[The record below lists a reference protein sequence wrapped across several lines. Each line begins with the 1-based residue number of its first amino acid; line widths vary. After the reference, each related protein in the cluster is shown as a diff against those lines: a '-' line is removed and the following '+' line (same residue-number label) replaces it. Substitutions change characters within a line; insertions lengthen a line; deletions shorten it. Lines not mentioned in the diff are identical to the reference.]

1 MKILEAC
8 FLFYKL
14 TMKEF
19 QLSDEASINN
29 FYDIVYIERLQEN
42 LSILKKA
49 VDILHKW
56 QITPVNFSFDLIYS
70 EQQVIETAKE
80 LICVICE
87 CIGNTCETI
96 NQNFFSSMIESISEE
111 EKENY
116 LIRFMEK
123 YLKAASIYPN
133 KSDEERKAFLIYA
146 FDIDEENVSDV
157 LGRWENYTQRLIESR
172 DAFII
177 AAVSWNMNKTDQGD
191 KTVFVEEAGG
201 KLVAAEIRG
210 ETDEKSEDTFEQLD
224 TIEEKE
230 NDECNEFEIAEEINE
245 TMRDILNSDVFDA
258 FYQIME
264 GDIQEVEVA
273 SSDEAHDEEEEKE
286 EEKEEAEKK
295 EEEPEIKRKEDDK
308 QNNREDSEREIQSTP
323 EMRAGN
329 EKKESMPNHV
339 NKKRVMEAGNK
350 TYVQRVQDEF
360 HEKCSGIL
368 QKWIDMLQ
376 KGEIVRSSDES
387 ELYDICWDLLLK
399 GEFILAREIITAFH
413 ESSSKE
419 YANFAIIDVIG
430 SGIFMPVTDKDTQQY
445 FLLYQPLLQFDQ
457 LEKWEQT
464 AVTLASLPIAHCCF
478 EARIDSLM
486 LQSLPDIFREW
497 ADRLVELRKEITYI
511 DRSVIENYRIY
522 QVRKKKLEN
531 IHVKARQQFEAM
543 QNANISYELANRIL
557 SALCGKE
564 QYIGILWSIMNELD
578 PKLLAVGT
586 IDLKVRE
593 LYRKGRAYIS
603 EKKNTIKSVDE
614 GLIQKIIEEGRK
626 KCGFNKEV
634 VGGPKQK
641 MVQLIGE
648 FLMSVNEWLELISNP
663 CSYNS
668 YDFSSTFIQQLS
680 ENYQK
685 YRTELY
691 REAEKREEKILAYI
705 YKNTL
710 AAMDYLIGIREDM
723 PQGCKSYLKHIYR
736 LCSVPNLYIKKNEL
750 GIYQCKCP
758 NPIEHLSFLNKVIN
772 SDLCAAGNCLDRF
785 VEADAF
791 SGCAVIFDVIEQTQL
806 NDLEKLRE
814 RYEQRVQK
822 RLYELKCE
830 TVRMKKDL
838 YQLSVYSGWLGND
851 YFTTLSKVAML
862 ERMVGEE
869 PDDLTMLCSSINESS
884 DNVERLVE
892 RFCDILRSQ
901 VRGNCNEEQSRKLYA
916 LIEEKKYAAVI
927 EWSAHLNISD
937 TGIEVAD
944 FFKERYFNYD
954 IYSRKEKSLLQEG
967 GIKDLVNKLQ
977 TAILRGTYWE
987 GFDFNRVPGGIANRR
1002 VELIRLWYQIK
1013 SKFKNI
1019 NKISTDE
1026 RSVIFDD
1033 LKQMLKALGWDVTDL
1048 KECEFC
1054 EDESG
1059 SYLQFDMH
1067 FKSTHSRERCP
1078 IPLFGSDSDG
1088 RIRMICLYGSANAP
1102 DKQYDLFENKSQ
1114 QIPMII
1120 LFFGVMTHMR
1130 RMELYHIALKKQ
1142 STFLVVDDI
1151 IIATICEC
1159 RESML
1164 LRWLYTLA
1172 VPFSVQQ
1179 LYTSALG
1186 VVHPEMF
1193 YGRVSA
1199 KAELGIG
1206 GKVCAVYGGRQLGK
1220 TALLKHIETEF
1231 HNPEIDHFVY
1241 YISLPTVAVEYPD
1254 AVLTKEMVNII
1265 RKDILAGRRYENM
1278 AEVLE
1283 DISEWIR
1290 QKETRRLLLLLDEA
1304 DEFLLADGKSGFRV
1318 TSSINRV
1325 MTSSNLRFKVV
1336 FAGLHNVYRSISSPN
1351 NPLAHYGKPISI
1363 GPLLDDE
1370 LPDAINLI
1378 KQPFEIMGYRF
1389 ESLDLIIWILAETN
1403 YYPSL
1408 IQLFCMRL
1416 HDYLHQPEMQKK
1428 HSYVLPVTICKED
1441 IDFVLK
1447 DRTLKKS
1454 ISERFMWTLDLDD
1467 RYKAIV
1473 LSIAFDAGNASRTD
1487 LINDFAKGYDLH
1499 WIQAEIEKW
1508 PNLFKEHCSSDELR
1522 GLCDE
1527 LIQLGILRSVSTDRY
1542 TLRSV
1547 NILDMLGTQENI
1559 LRKMYELES
1568 RHYDYNKMYN
1578 GTLYRSIFRDRKT
1591 GCKCYPLTNQQIH
1604 SALDTGGIKLIIGS
1618 HALGIDIVE
1627 KCLRELL
1634 ALDMDFPSA
1643 YDLYQQKA
1651 YKLYVHVSKFPDAE
1665 KLGDN
1670 LSIHLVHWECAWETG
1685 DLKLCM
1691 HKLDALDEQ
1700 KRPVVLLLCDEKKSW
1715 RLWENL
1721 SVGGV
1726 DIPVIRLAAWD
1737 MEAVQF
1743 WLNESSA
1750 PPLLKDDLIQIMERL
1765 CGWPAA
1771 MYQLWELITESGH
1784 EFDFNDT
1791 LLEQTVACLAKKSE
1805 LLDFIL
1811 KNSPAQRLTSIL
1823 NIYAEY
1829 ETDMTCEDIQ
1839 YILKEADD
1847 ASDLEH
1853 IAYEMAWLA
1862 DMGFLNRQIQNNG
1875 TGEGNK
1881 KVKYS
1886 IDSLILEL
1894 WKRRIAS

>member
-1 MKILEAC
+1 MKILDAC
-8 FLFYKL
+8 ILFYKL
-14 TMKEF
+14 TINEF
-19 QLSDEASINN
+19 QLSAEASINN
-29 FYDIVYIERLQEN
+29 FYDIVYIDKMREN

-56 QITPVNFSFDLIYS
+56 QITPVNFSSDRIYS
-70 EQQVIETAKE
+70 EQQVIEAAKE
-80 LICVICE
+80 LIGMICE
-87 CIGNTCETI
+87 CIDNTCEAN
-96 NQNFFSSMIESISEE
+96 NQKFFSSMIECISEE

-146 FDIDEENVSDV
+146 FDIDEENVPSI
-157 LGRWENYTQRLIESR
+157 LGRWENYALRLKKSR
-172 DAFII
+172 DAFIV
-177 AAVSWNMNKTDQGD
+177 AAVSWSMNKTNQGD
-191 KTVFVEEAGG
+191 KAVFVKESRRE
-201 KLVAAEIRG
+201 LVAAEIR
-210 ETDEKSEDTFEQLD
+210 EQIDQKSKDTFERLK
-224 TIEEKE
+224 TIKEEKE
-230 NDECNEFEIAEEINE
+230 NDECNEFEVAGEINE
-245 TMRDILNSDVFDA
+245 TVQNILKSDVFDA

-264 GDIQEVEVA
+264 GDTQEVEAVSFDGA
-273 SSDEAHDEEEEKE
+273 VDEEEERE
-286 EEKEEAEKK
+286 EETENRKEKPA
-295 EEEPEIKRKEDDK
+295 IKRKADEK
-308 QNNREDSEREIQSTP
+308 QNNRENSEREIQSTP
-323 EMRAGN
+323 KKGAGNKKKESVRNHMNEKRVTDAGN
-329 EKKESMPNHV
+329 EKC
-339 NKKRVMEAGNK
+339 
-350 TYVQRVQDEF
+350 VQGVQDEF
-360 HEKCSGIL
+360 YEKCSGIL
-368 QKWIDMLQ
+368 QRWIDMLQ

-399 GEFILAREIITAFH
+399 GEFILAREIVTAFH
-413 ESSSKE
+413 EISLEE
-419 YANFAIIDVIG
+419 YANFAVIDVIG
-430 SGIFMPVTDKDTQQY
+430 SGIFMPVTEKDTQQY
-445 FLLYQPLLQFDQ
+445 FLLYQPLLQFNQ

-478 EARIDSLM
+478 EVHIDNLM
-486 LQSLPDIFREW
+486 LQSLPDIFAEW
-497 ADRLVELRKEITYI
+497 ANQLIELRKEITYI
-511 DRSVIENYRIY
+511 DRNVIENYRIY
-522 QVRKKKLEN
+522 HVRKKKLEN
-531 IHVKARQQFEAM
+531 IREKARQQFEAM
-543 QNANISYELANRIL
+543 CNSNISYELANRIL
-557 SALCGKE
+557 NAVCGKE
-564 QYIGILWSIMNELD
+564 QYIGMLWAIMNEVD
-578 PKLLAVGT
+578 TELLAVGT
-586 IDLKVRE
+586 VDPKVRE
-593 LYRKGRAYIS
+593 LYRKGRAYIP
-603 EKKNTIKSVDE
+603 EKKNTPKSVDE
-614 GLIQKIIEEGRK
+614 GLIQKIIEEGRRK
-626 KCGFNKEV
+626 HGFKKEV
-634 VGGPKQK
+634 VGGSKQK
-641 MVQLIGE
+641 MMQMIGE

-663 CSYNS
+663 CNYNR
-668 YDFSSTFIQQLS
+668 YDCSSTFIQQLS
-680 ENYQK
+680 KSYQK

-691 REAEKREEKILAYI
+691 REAEKREEKILPYI

-710 AAMDYLIGIREDM
+710 AAMDYLTGIQEDM
-723 PQGCKSYLKHIYR
+723 PQGCKSYLEHIYR

-758 NPIEHLSFLNKVIN
+758 NPIEHLRFLNKVIN
-772 SDLCAAGNCLDRF
+772 SDLCTAGECLDRF
-785 VEADAF
+785 VESDAF
-791 SGCAVIFDVIEQTQL
+791 SGCAVIFDVIDQTQL
-806 NDLEKLRE
+806 NDSEKLRE

-822 RLYELKCE
+822 RLDELKCE
-830 TVRMKKDL
+830 TARMKKDL

-851 YFTTLSKVAML
+851 YFTTLSKVTML
-862 ERMVGEE
+862 ERMVREE
-869 PDDLTMLCSSINESS
+869 PHDLTMLCSSINESS
-884 DNVERLVE
+884 DNVECLVD
-892 RFCDILRSQ
+892 RFCDILRRQ
-901 VRGNCNEEQSRKLYA
+901 VRGNFNEEQSSKLYA

-927 EWSAHLNISD
+927 EWTEHLNISD
-937 TGIEVAD
+937 TGVEETD
-944 FFKERYFNYD
+944 FFEERYFNYD

-967 GIKDLVNKLQ
+967 GIKDLIYKLQ

-987 GFDFNRVPGGIANRR
+987 GFDFNRVPGGIGSRR
-1002 VELIRLWYQIK
+1002 VELIRLWYQVK

-1019 NKISTDE
+1019 KKFGMGEKTN
-1026 RSVIFDD
+1026 IFDD
-1033 LKQMLKALGWDVTDL
+1033 LERMLKALGWDVIEL
-1048 KECEFC
+1048 KECKFC

-1059 SYLQFDMH
+1059 GYLQFDMY
-1067 FKSTHSRERCP
+1067 FKSTHSRDRCP

-1088 RIRMICLYGSANAP
+1088 RIRMICLYGSTNAP

-1120 LFFGVMTHMR
+1120 LFFGVMTHKR

-1151 IIATICEC
+1151 IISTICEC

-1179 LYTSALG
+1179 LYTTALG

-1220 TALLKHIETEF
+1220 TALLKHIESEF

-1241 YISLPTVAVEYPD
+1241 YISLPTVEVECPD
-1254 AVLTKEMVNII
+1254 AILTKEMVNIM
-1265 RKDILAGRRYENM
+1265 RKDILVDRRYENM
-1278 AEVLE
+1278 TEVLE

-1304 DEFLLADGKSGFRV
+1304 DEFLMADGKNGFRM

-1370 LPDAINLI
+1370 LQDAINLI

-1408 IQLFCMRL
+1408 IQLFCMKL

-1428 HSYVLPVTICKED
+1428 RSRVLPVTICKED

-1473 LSIAFDAGNASRTD
+1473 LSIAFDSGNASRMD
-1487 LINDFAKGYDLH
+1487 LNNDFAKGYDLH
-1499 WIQAEIEKW
+1499 WIQSEIEKW
-1508 PNLFKEHCSSDELR
+1508 PNLFKEHSSSDELR

-1527 LIQLGILRSVSTDRY
+1527 LIQLGILRSVSSDRY
-1542 TLRSV
+1542 MLRSV

-1578 GTLYRSIFRDRKT
+1578 GTLYRGIFRDRKA

-1618 HALGIDIVE
+1618 HALGIDNVE

-1634 ALDMDFPSA
+1634 ALDMDHPST

-1651 YKLYVHVSKFPDAE
+1651 YKLYVHASKFPDVE

-1670 LSIHLVHWECAWETG
+1670 LSIHLVHWECAWERE
-1685 DLKLCM
+1685 DLKLCK
-1691 HKLDALDEQ
+1691 HKLDALEEQ
-1700 KRPVVLLLCDEKKSW
+1700 QRPVVLLLCDEKRSW
-1715 RLWENL
+1715 RLWGNL
-1721 SVGGV
+1721 SVDV
-1726 DIPVIRLAAWD
+1726 IDIPIIRLATWD

-1743 WLNESSA
+1743 WLNELSA
-1750 PPLLKDDLIQIMERL
+1750 PPLLKDYLIQIMERL

-1771 MYQLWELITESGH
+1771 MYQLWELIAERRH
-1784 EFDFNDT
+1784 KVDFNET
-1791 LLEQTVACLAKKSE
+1791 LLEQTVACLAEKSE
-1805 LLDFIL
+1805 LLDFML
-1811 KNSPAQRLTSIL
+1811 KNSPEPFLSSIL
-1823 NIYAEY
+1823 NTYAEY
-1829 ETDMTCEDIQ
+1829 DTDMTCEDIQ
-1839 YILKEADD
+1839 YILKEEDN
-1847 ASDLEH
+1847 ASDINH
-1853 IAYEMAWLA
+1853 IAHEMAWMA
-1862 DMGFLNRQIQNNG
+1862 DMGFLNRQIENNG
-1875 TGEGNK
+1875 TDVGDK
-1881 KVKYS
+1881 KMKYS